1 MDKLSRNDVQ
11 KVKDVVTSFIKETNG
26 CEDEA
31 ELHKQALKIMG
42 EPLGDKPAL
51 LKQAARTYNSNKAL
65 FKLSSEDTANT
76 TFGLLNPDKLF
87 NEASNNSVNRT
98 LEKAASCDVVVFST
112 NAKPIEKAASAM
124 KETKEEVKETPMSA
138 IQFDNYMND
147 TVKDVSTVLTKLA
160 SRCELC
166 EREELL
172 AKHSF
177 FSNFRV
183 LNKEAKAKV
192 AKHIVDTYR
201 DLGKELIDEYNSE
214 VSAIDKVAS
223 FNISKSAKNY
233 PHGDIYT
240 KASDVI
246 VATYAKNQAQ
256 GLIKEACANYAGNF
270 SKVPGLY
277 TMYKAAASAA
287 STAVGTVASKP
298 IAEALFPEL
307 ISSEDAYEKVLSKKL
322 LNELREIEVRNVLV
336 DMYSE
341 PFIASYPA
349 DEIEKATTTALQ
361 MLPTEQR
368 RHPRKHTSLLK
379 TWVAEILG
387 RGTNLSAS
395 DADKVLKAQEV
406 IKTEDTRR
414 AINRASNLY

>member
-1 MDKLSRNDVQ
+1 
-11 KVKDVVTSFIKETNG
+11 
-26 CEDEA
+26 
-31 ELHKQALKIMG
+31 
-42 EPLGDKPAL
+42 
-51 LKQAARTYNSNKAL
+51 
-65 FKLSSEDTANT
+65 
-76 TFGLLNPDKLF
+76 
-87 NEASNNSVNRT
+87 
-98 LEKAASCDVVVFST
+98 
-112 NAKPIEKAASAM
+112 
-124 KETKEEVKETPMSA
+124 MSA
-138 IQFDNYMND
+138 IQFENYMND

-160 SRCELC
+160 SRCDLC
-166 EREELL
+166 EREEML

-183 LNKEAKAKV
+183 LNKEARAKV

-201 DLGKELIDEYNSE
+201 DLGKELINEYNNE

-223 FNISKSAKNY
+223 FNMSKSAKSY

-256 GLIKEACANYAGNF
+256 NLIKEACAEYADNF
-270 SKVPGLY
+270 SKIPGLY
-277 TMYKAAASAA
+277 TMYKSAA
-287 STAVGTVASKP
+287 GITTAAVGNVVAKP
-298 IAEALFPEL
+298 ISDALFPET
-307 ISSEDAYEKVLSKKL
+307 ITSEEAYEKVLSKKL

-349 DEIEKATTTALQ
+349 DEIERATTTALQ
-361 MLPTEQR
+361 MLPVEQR
-368 RHPRKHTSLLK
+368 RHPRKHTGLLK

-395 DADKVLKAQEV
+395 DADKVLKAHDV
-406 IKTEDTRR
+406 IRTEDTRR
-414 AINRASNLY
+414 SITRASNLY